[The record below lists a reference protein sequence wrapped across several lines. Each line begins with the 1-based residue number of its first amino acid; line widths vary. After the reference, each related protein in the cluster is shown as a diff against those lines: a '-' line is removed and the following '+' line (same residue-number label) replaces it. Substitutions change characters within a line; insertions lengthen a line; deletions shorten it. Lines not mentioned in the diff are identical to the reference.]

1 MFNLVTL
8 FCTELTR
15 FSGVR
20 RLKNLYFSLSNG
32 VEQQKMA
39 EQDKDEYI
47 KVLDFLEMGKSGGS
61 GEPTAQGIGTENYSL
76 LEVVMRDDQHPKG
89 GEELYIGE
97 GDREKVK
104 YIKNRIDYDD
114 LTGNSKAELKYVLQA
129 MIKDKEDDFVE
140 FFNEATPVTP
150 RRHAFELLPGIGN
163 KHMQKLLDERRK
175 DDFESFE
182 DIKDRVPSIPD
193 PETTISKRIQQ
204 ELKGETKR
212 KLFTR

>member
-1 MFNLVTL
+1 
-8 FCTELTR
+8 
-15 FSGVR
+15 
-20 RLKNLYFSLSNG
+20 
-32 VEQQKMA
+32 MA
-39 EQDKDEYI
+39 DQDKDEYI

-61 GEPTAQGIGTENYSL
+61 GEPIAQGIGKENYSL

-175 DDFESFE
+175 EDFESFE
-182 DIKDRVPSIPD
+182 DIKERVPSIPD